1 MTCTVGDLRR
11 RSLEMLL
18 GGKGLGGAWF
28 EDEMNK
34 SASGVASEASEAHG
48 IVHTTSMVGARVDVS
63 ALA

>member
-1 MTCTVGDLRR
+1 
-11 RSLEMLL
+11 MLL

-48 IVHTTSMVGARVDVS
+48 IVHTPSMVGARVDVS